1 MLDHILEHLQLA
13 EDYEANAARIGA
25 LNSRSKRLRDLEH
38 RCQEAAE
45 RERAEADS
53 HVRCFDI
60 DALVIAQEHAIWRR
74 LRQYSFD
81 RVETLTLAD
90 VVWLRTVFR
99 HGRCGSRC
107 VRRAA
112 ELLYLT
118 GAFLAVKDEDDTRSS
133 PPENVGAGRSRP
145 SGLL

>member
-60 DALVIAQEHAIWRR
+60 DALFIVQEHAIWRR
-74 LRQYSFD
+74 LRQYPLDS
-81 RVETLTLAD
+81 VETLTLAD
-90 VVWLRTVFR
+90 IVWLRAVFR
-99 HGRCGSRC
+99 HGRCGSRS

-112 ELLYLT
+112 ELLYVT
-118 GAFLAVKDEDDTRSS
+118 GAFLAVKDQDDPLSS
-133 PPENVGAGRSRP
+133 PSENVGAGRSRA
-145 SGLL
+145 SGFL